1 MTDDAIISALRV
13 PARLTS
19 LAFVRSAIACM
30 LDRDSRSSEETGRL
44 LLAVGEAVT
53 NAIEHG
59 STRWGVV
66 DVEVTLQPALARLVV
81 TDQGDPTR
89 PPRIDLA
96 APPPPEGSL
105 RGRGLLIMRELSDEI
120 HVEPVGDGTRLT
132 MLFARP
138 QAAARPQVR
147 QESRAA

>member
-1 MTDDAIISALRV
+1 MTEEAIISALRV

-19 LAFVRSAIACM
+19 LAFVRSAIAYM

-44 LLAVGEAVT
+44 LLAAGEAVT

-59 STRWGVV
+59 STRWGMV
-66 DVEVTLQPALARLVV
+66 DVEVTLQPAIARLVV

-89 PPRIDLA
+89 PPHIDLA
-96 APPPPEGSL
+96 APAPPAGSL

-120 HVEPVGDGTRLT
+120 RVEPVGEGTRLT
-132 MLFARP
+132 MVFSRP
-138 QAAARPQVR
+138 PGGERLVAQGF
-147 QESRAA
+147 RAA